1 MRTNKDIQP
10 FQGLLNGIGQV
21 YFTPSVMTSILLLFA
36 ISIES
41 LPLAF
46 LTLLG
51 ASCSYALALCCYMYA
66 STNTNTN
73 TNTNKAAYDIDS
85 GMYAL
90 NGALIGLFIG
100 NFFGVTPLLVLV
112 AVLGALLTVPIAHIV
127 FSFEKYRG
135 YTSAFIL
142 TSWLIY
148 AIQSTL
154 DLSAFSAPDSA
165 LMPLISIE
173 ANSWF
178 NLPPVVIPL
187 LKGISQVSF
196 IENALSGLVI
206 LIAIA
211 LNNLKHAIWVV
222 LAVIISTIFSK
233 MIGASGALIEQGLY
247 GYNAILATLALV
259 LNPRIPW
266 PLILLGILLS
276 CLVTLG
282 FHELS
287 LLPLTAP
294 FILSV
299 WAVVYLSSVI
309 HKRTIN

>member
-1 MRTNKDIQP
+1 
-10 FQGLLNGIGQV
+10 
-21 YFTPSVMTSILLLFA
+21 
-36 ISIES
+36 
-41 LPLAF
+41 
-46 LTLLG
+46 
-51 ASCSYALALCCYMYA
+51 
-66 STNTNTN
+66 TN

-112 AVLGALLTVPIAHIV
+112 TVLGAVLTVPIANIV
-127 FSFEKYRG
+127 FRFKKYRG

-154 DLSAFSAPDSA
+154 DLSAFSPSNSA
-165 LMPLISIE
+165 LIPIISFE

-178 NLPPVVIPL
+178 NLPPVVIPW

-206 LIAIA
+206 LVAIA
-211 LNNLKHAIWVV
+211 LNNIKHAIWIM
-222 LAVIISTIFSK
+222 LAVIISTVFSGL
-233 MIGASGALIEQGLY
+233 IGASSELVAQGLY

-259 LNPRIPW
+259 LYPRIPW
-266 PLILLGILLS
+266 PLTLLGMLLS
-276 CLVTLG
+276 CVITLG

-294 FILSV
+294 FILSTWV
-299 WAVVYLSSVI
+299 VVYLSGLTQEPKAS
-309 HKRTIN
+309 

>member
-1 MRTNKDIQP
+1 
-10 FQGLLNGIGQV
+10 
-21 YFTPSVMTSILLLFA
+21 
-36 ISIES
+36 
-41 LPLAF
+41 
-46 LTLLG
+46 
-51 ASCSYALALCCYMYA
+51 
-66 STNTNTN
+66 TN

-100 NFFGVTPLLVLV
+100 NFFGVTPLLALV
-112 AVLGALLTVPIAHIV
+112 TVLGAVLTVPIAHIV

-178 NLPPVVIPL
+178 NLPTVVIPL

-211 LNNLKHAIWVV
+211 LNNIKHAIWVV
-222 LAVIISTIFSK
+222 LAVIISTVFSGL
-233 MIGASGALIEQGLY
+233 IGASSELVAQGLY

-259 LNPRIPW
+259 LYPRIPW

-299 WAVVYLSSVI
+299 WAVVYLSSLI
-309 HKRTIN
+309 HKRTIS

>member
-1 MRTNKDIQP
+1 MRTNKDILP

-21 YFTPSVMTSILLLFA
+21 YFTPSVMTSLLLLLA

-41 LPLAF
+41 LALAF
-46 LTLLG
+46 LTLFG
-51 ASCSYALALCCYMYA
+51 ASCSYGFALL
-66 STNTNTN
+66 
-73 TNTNKAAYDIDS
+73 TNKPSHDIEN

-90 NGALIGLFIG
+90 NGALIALFIG
-100 NFFGVTPLLVLV
+100 NFFEVNGWLIIVV
-112 AVLGALLTVPIAHIV
+112 ALGSLITVPIAKIV
-127 FSFEKYRG
+127 FSFKKYRG

-154 DLSAFSAPDSA
+154 DLSAFSPSSSA
-165 LMPLISIE
+165 LIPIISFD

-211 LNNLKHAIWVV
+211 LNNIKHAIWVV
-222 LAVIISTIFSK
+222 LAVIISTVFSGL
-233 MIGASGALIEQGLY
+233 IGASSELVAQGLY
-247 GYNAILATLALV
+247 GYNVILATLALV
-259 LNPRIPW
+259 LYPRIPW
-266 PLILLGILLS
+266 PLTLLGMLLS
-276 CLVTLG
+276 CVITLG

-294 FILSV
+294 FILSTWV
-299 WAVVYLSSVI
+299 VVYLSGLTQEPKAS
-309 HKRTIN
+309 

>member
-21 YFTPSVMTSILLLFA
+21 YFTPSVMTSLLLLLA

-41 LPLAF
+41 LALAF

-51 ASCSYALALCCYMYA
+51 ASCSYALAFCCYMY
-66 STNTNTN
+66 TNANAN
-73 TNTNKAAYDIDS
+73 ANANKAAYDIDS

-112 AVLGALLTVPIAHIV
+112 AVLGALLTVPIANIV
-127 FSFEKYRG
+127 FRFKKYRG

-154 DLSAFSAPDSA
+154 DLSAFSPSNSA
-165 LMPLISIE
+165 LIPIISFE

-178 NLPPVVIPL
+178 NLPPVVIPF

-196 IENALSGLVI
+196 IDNALSGFVI

-211 LNNLKHAIWVV
+211 LNNLKHALWVV
-222 LAVIISTIFSK
+222 ASVVISTVFSH

-259 LNPRIPW
+259 FYPRIPW
-266 PLILLGILLS
+266 PLTLLGMLLS
-276 CLVTLG
+276 CVITLG

-294 FILSV
+294 FILSTWV
-299 WAVVYLSSVI
+299 VVYLSGLTQEPKAS
-309 HKRTIN
+309 

>member
-21 YFTPSVMTSILLLFA
+21 YFTPSVMTSLLLLLA

-41 LPLAF
+41 LALAF

-51 ASCSYALALCCYMYA
+51 ASCSYALAFCCYIY
-66 STNTNTN
+66 TNTNTN

-112 AVLGALLTVPIAHIV
+112 TVLGAVLTVPIANIV
-127 FSFEKYRG
+127 FRFKKYRG

-154 DLSAFSAPDSA
+154 DLSAFSPSNSA
-165 LMPLISIE
+165 LIPIISFE

-178 NLPPVVIPL
+178 NLPPVVIPW

-206 LIAIA
+206 LVAIA
-211 LNNLKHAIWVV
+211 LNNIKHAIWIM
-222 LAVIISTIFSK
+222 LAVIISTVFSGL
-233 MIGASGALIEQGLY
+233 IGASSELVAQGLY

-259 LNPRIPW
+259 LYPRIPW
-266 PLILLGILLS
+266 PLTLLGMLLS
-276 CLVTLG
+276 CVITLG

-294 FILSV
+294 FILSTWV
-299 WAVVYLSSVI
+299 VVYLSGLTQEPKAS
-309 HKRTIN
+309 

>member
-1 MRTNKDIQP
+1 MKTNKGTLP

-21 YFTPSVMTSILLLFA
+21 YFTPSVMTSTLLLLA

-41 LPLAF
+41 LALAF

-51 ASCSYALALCCYMYA
+51 ASCSFALASCCYMY
-66 STNTNTN
+66 TN
-73 TNTNKAAYDIDS
+73 TNTNKSVDDIDS

-100 NFFGVTPLLVLV
+100 NFFGVTPLLAFVT
-112 AVLGALLTVPIAHIV
+112 VLGALLTVPIANIV
-127 FSFEKYRG
+127 FRFKKYRG

-148 AIQSTL
+148 IIQSAFE
-154 DLSAFSAPDSA
+154 LSAFSAPDSA

-173 ANSWF
+173 ADSWF
-178 NLPPVVIPL
+178 NLPTVVIPL
-187 LKGISQVSF
+187 LKGVSQVSF

-206 LIAIA
+206 LVAIA
-211 LNNLKHAIWVV
+211 LNNIKHAIWVM
-222 LAVIISTIFSK
+222 LAVIISTVFSGL
-233 MIGASGALIEQGLY
+233 IGASNELVAQGLY

-259 LNPRIPW
+259 LYPRISW
-266 PLILLGILLS
+266 PLILLGMLLS
-276 CLVTLG
+276 CLITLG

-294 FILSV
+294 FILST
-299 WAVVYLSSVI
+299 WAVVYLSSLI
-309 HKRTIN
+309 HKRTIS

>member
-21 YFTPSVMTSILLLFA
+21 YFTPSVMTSLLLLLA

-41 LPLAF
+41 LALAF

-51 ASCSYALALCCYMYA
+51 ASCSYALAFCCYMY
-66 STNTNTN
+66 TNANAN
-73 TNTNKAAYDIDS
+73 ANANKAAYDIDS

-112 AVLGALLTVPIAHIV
+112 AVLGALLTVPIANIV
-127 FSFEKYRG
+127 FRFKKYRG

-154 DLSAFSAPDSA
+154 DLSAFSPSNSA
-165 LMPLISIE
+165 LIPIISFE

-178 NLPPVVIPL
+178 NLSTVVIPF

-211 LNNLKHAIWVV
+211 LNNIKHAIWVV
-222 LAVIISTIFSK
+222 LAVIISTVFSGL
-233 MIGASGALIEQGLY
+233 IGASSELVAQGLY

-259 LNPRIPW
+259 LYPRIPW
-266 PLILLGILLS
+266 PLILLGMLLS

-299 WAVVYLSSVI
+299 WTVVYLSSLI
-309 HKRTIN
+309 HKRTIS

>member
-21 YFTPSVMTSILLLFA
+21 YFTPSVMTSLLLLLA

-41 LPLAF
+41 LALAF

-51 ASCSYALALCCYMYA
+51 ASCSYALAFYGYMYA
-66 STNTNTN
+66 N

-112 AVLGALLTVPIAHIV
+112 TVLGASLTVPIAHIV
-127 FSFEKYRG
+127 FRFKKYRG

-154 DLSAFSAPDSA
+154 DLSAFSPSNSA
-165 LMPLISIE
+165 LIPIISFE

-178 NLPPVVIPL
+178 NLPPVVIPW

-206 LIAIA
+206 LVAIA
-211 LNNLKHAIWVV
+211 LNNIKHAIWIM
-222 LAVIISTIFSK
+222 LAVIISTVFSGL
-233 MIGASGALIEQGLY
+233 IGASSELVAQGLY

-259 LNPRIPW
+259 LYPRIPW
-266 PLILLGILLS
+266 PLILLGMLLS
-276 CLVTLG
+276 CLITLG

-294 FILSV
+294 FILSTWV
-299 WAVVYLSSVI
+299 VVYLSGLTQEPKAS
-309 HKRTIN
+309 

>member
-1 MRTNKDIQP
+1 MKTNKDTLP

-21 YFTPSVMTSILLLFA
+21 YFTPSVMTSTLLLLA

-41 LPLAF
+41 LSLAF
-46 LTLLG
+46 LTLFG
-51 ASCSYALALCCYMYA
+51 ASCSYGFALL
-66 STNTNTN
+66 
-73 TNTNKAAYDIDS
+73 TNKPSHDIEN

-90 NGALIGLFIG
+90 NGALIALFIG
-100 NFFGVTPLLVLV
+100 NFFEVNGWLIIVV
-112 AVLGALLTVPIAHIV
+112 ALGSLITVPIAKIV
-127 FSFEKYRG
+127 FSFKKYRG

-154 DLSAFSAPDSA
+154 DLSVFSLSSSA
-165 LMPLISIE
+165 LIPLISIE

-178 NLPPVVIPL
+178 NLPTVVIPL

-206 LIAIA
+206 LVAIA

-222 LAVIISTIFSK
+222 LAVIISTVFSGL
-233 MIGASGALIEQGLY
+233 IGASSELVAQGLY

-259 LNPRIPW
+259 LYPRIPW

-276 CLVTLG
+276 CLITLG

-294 FILSV
+294 FILST
-299 WAVVYLSSVI
+299 WVVVCLSGLTQEPKTS
-309 HKRTIN
+309 

>member
-21 YFTPSVMTSILLLFA
+21 YFTPSVMTSLLLLLA

-41 LPLAF
+41 LALAF

-51 ASCSYALALCCYMYA
+51 ASCSYALAFCCYMYA
-66 STNTNTN
+66 NA
-73 TNTNKAAYDIDS
+73 NKAAYNIDS

-112 AVLGALLTVPIAHIV
+112 AVLGALLTVPIANIV
-127 FSFEKYRG
+127 FRFKKYRG

-154 DLSAFSAPDSA
+154 DLSAFSPSSSA
-165 LMPLISIE
+165 LIPIISIE
-173 ANSWF
+173 ANSLF
-178 NLPPVVIPL
+178 KLPTVVIPL

-196 IENALSGLVI
+196 IENALSGFVI

-211 LNNLKHAIWVV
+211 LNNLKHALWVV
-222 LAVIISTIFSK
+222 ASVVLSTVFSH

-259 LNPRIPW
+259 LYPRIPW
-266 PLILLGILLS
+266 PLTLLGMLLS
-276 CLVTLG
+276 CVITLG

-294 FILSV
+294 FILSTWV
-299 WAVVYLSSVI
+299 VVYLSGLTQEPKAS
-309 HKRTIN
+309 

>member
-1 MRTNKDIQP
+1 MKTNKDILP

-21 YFTPSVMTSILLLFA
+21 YFTPSAMTSLLLLLA

-51 ASCSYALALCCYMYA
+51 ASCSYALARYSIKQSKNLD
-66 STNTNTN
+66 N
-73 TNTNKAAYDIDS
+73 
-85 GMYAL
+85 GMFAL

-100 NFFGVTPLLVLV
+100 NFFGATPLLALV
-112 AVLGALLTVPIAHIV
+112 TVLGALLTVPIANIV
-127 FSFEKYRG
+127 SRFKKYRG

-148 AIQSTL
+148 IIQSSL
-154 DLSAFSAPDSA
+154 GLSVFSPSNSV
-165 LMPLISIE
+165 LIPIISFE

-178 NLPPVVIPL
+178 NLPTVVIPL

-196 IENALSGLVI
+196 IDNALSGLVI

-211 LNNLKHAIWVV
+211 LNNLKHATWVV
-222 LAVIISTIFSK
+222 LAVIISTAFSDL
-233 MIGASGALIEQGLY
+233 IGASDELVAQGLY

-259 LNPRIPW
+259 LYPRIPW
-266 PLILLGILLS
+266 ALILLGMLLS
-276 CLVTLG
+276 CLITLG

-287 LLPLTAP
+287 LLPITAP
-294 FILSV
+294 FILST
-299 WAVVYLSSVI
+299 WIIIYLST
-309 HKRTIN
+309 HFQKLDKT

>member
-1 MRTNKDIQP
+1 MKTNKDTLP

-21 YFTPSVMTSILLLFA
+21 YFTPSVMTSTLLLLA

-41 LPLAF
+41 LALAF
-46 LTLLG
+46 LTLFG
-51 ASCSYALALCCYMYA
+51 ASCSYGFVLL
-66 STNTNTN
+66 
-73 TNTNKAAYDIDS
+73 TNKPSHDIEN

-112 AVLGALLTVPIAHIV
+112 AVLGALLTVPIANIV
-127 FSFEKYRG
+127 FRFKKYRG

-165 LMPLISIE
+165 LMPFISIE

-178 NLPPVVIPL
+178 NLPPVVIPF

-206 LIAIA
+206 LVAIAI
-211 LNNLKHAIWVV
+211 NNLKHAIWVV
-222 LAVIISTIFSK
+222 LAVIISTVFSGL
-233 MIGASGALIEQGLY
+233 IGASSELVAQGLY

-259 LNPRIPW
+259 LYPRIPW

-299 WAVVYLSSVI
+299 WAVVYLSSLI
-309 HKRTIN
+309 HKRTIS

>member
-21 YFTPSVMTSILLLFA
+21 YFTPSVMTSLLLLLA

-51 ASCSYALALCCYMYA
+51 ASFSYALAFCCYMY
-66 STNTNTN
+66 
-73 TNTNKAAYDIDS
+73 TNTNKTAYDIDS

-112 AVLGALLTVPIAHIV
+112 AVLGALLTVPIANIV
-127 FSFEKYRG
+127 FRFKKYRG

-154 DLSAFSAPDSA
+154 DLSVLSPSSSA
-165 LMPLISIE
+165 LIPIISFE

-178 NLPPVVIPL
+178 NLPPMVIPF

-206 LIAIA
+206 LVAIAI
-211 LNNLKHAIWVV
+211 NNIKHAIWVV
-222 LAVIISTIFSK
+222 LAVIISTVFSGL
-233 MIGASGALIEQGLY
+233 IGASSELVAQGLY

-259 LNPRIPW
+259 FYPRIPW
-266 PLILLGILLS
+266 PLTLLGMLLS
-276 CLVTLG
+276 CVITLG

-294 FILSV
+294 FILSTWV
-299 WAVVYLSSVI
+299 VVYLSGLTQEPKAS
-309 HKRTIN
+309 

>member
-1 MRTNKDIQP
+1 MKTNKDILP

-21 YFTPSVMTSILLLFA
+21 YFTPSVMTSTLLLLA

-41 LPLAF
+41 LALAF

-51 ASCSYALALCCYMYA
+51 ASCSFALAFCCYIYA
-66 STNTNTN
+66 
-73 TNTNKAAYDIDS
+73 NTNKSAEDIDS

-100 NFFGVTPLLVLV
+100 NFFGVTPLLALV
-112 AVLGALLTVPIAHIV
+112 TVLGALLTVPIAHIV
-127 FSFEKYRG
+127 FSFKKYRG

-142 TSWLIY
+142 STWLIY
-148 AIQSTL
+148 IIQSTFE
-154 DLSAFSAPDSA
+154 LSAFSTTDSA
-165 LMPLISIE
+165 LMTLINIE
-173 ANSWF
+173 ANSLF
-178 NLPPVVIPL
+178 NLPTVVIPL

-206 LIAIA
+206 LVAIA
-211 LNNLKHAIWVV
+211 LNNIKHAIWVM
-222 LAVIISTIFSK
+222 LAVIISTVFSDL
-233 MIGASGALIEQGLY
+233 IGASNELIAQGLY

-259 LNPRIPW
+259 LYPRIPW
-266 PLILLGILLS
+266 PLTLLGMLLS
-276 CLVTLG
+276 CVITLG

-294 FILSV
+294 FILST
-299 WAVVYLSSVI
+299 WAMVYLSSLI
-309 HKRTIN
+309 HKRTIS

>member
-21 YFTPSVMTSILLLFA
+21 YFTPSVMTSLLLLLA

-41 LPLAF
+41 LALAF
-46 LTLLG
+46 LTLFG
-51 ASCSYALALCCYMYA
+51 ASCSYGFALL
-66 STNTNTN
+66 
-73 TNTNKAAYDIDS
+73 TNKPSHDIEN

-90 NGALIGLFIG
+90 NGALIALFIG
-100 NFFGVTPLLVLV
+100 NFFEVNGWLIIVV
-112 AVLGALLTVPIAHIV
+112 ALGSLITVPIAKIV
-127 FSFEKYRG
+127 FSFKKYRG

-165 LMPLISIE
+165 LTPLISIE

-178 NLPPVVIPL
+178 KLPPVIIPL

-206 LIAIA
+206 LVAIA
-211 LNNLKHAIWVV
+211 LNNIKHAIWVM
-222 LAVIISTIFSK
+222 LAVIISTVFSGL
-233 MIGASGALIEQGLY
+233 IGASNELVAQGLY

-259 LNPRIPW
+259 PYPRIRW
-266 PLILLGILLS
+266 PLILLGMLLS
-276 CLVTLG
+276 CLITLG

-294 FILSV
+294 FILST
-299 WAVVYLSSVI
+299 WGMVYLSSLI
-309 HKRTIN
+309 HKRTIS

>member
-21 YFTPSVMTSILLLFA
+21 YFTPSVMTSLLILLA

-41 LPLAF
+41 LALAF

-51 ASCSYALALCCYMYA
+51 ASCSYALAFCCYMY
-66 STNTNTN
+66 TNTN
-73 TNTNKAAYDIDS
+73 TNTNKAAYDIGS

-100 NFFGVTPLLVLV
+100 NFFGVTPLLALV
-112 AVLGALLTVPIAHIV
+112 TVLGALLTVPVAHIV
-127 FSFEKYRG
+127 FSFKKYRG

-211 LNNLKHAIWVV
+211 LNNIKHAIWVV
-222 LAVIISTIFSK
+222 LAVIISTVFSGL
-233 MIGASGALIEQGLY
+233 IGASSELVAQGLY

-259 LNPRIPW
+259 LYPRIPW
-266 PLILLGILLS
+266 PLILLGMLLS
-276 CLVTLG
+276 CLITLG

-294 FILSV
+294 FILSTWV
-299 WAVVYLSSVI
+299 VVYLSGLTQEPKAS
-309 HKRTIN
+309 

>member
-21 YFTPSVMTSILLLFA
+21 YFTPSVMTSLLLLLA

-41 LPLAF
+41 LALAF

-51 ASCSYALALCCYMYA
+51 ASCSYALAFCCYMYA
-66 STNTNTN
+66 
-73 TNTNKAAYDIDS
+73 NKAAYDIDS

-112 AVLGALLTVPIAHIV
+112 AVLGALLTVPIANIV
-127 FSFEKYRG
+127 FRFKKYRG

-154 DLSAFSAPDSA
+154 DLSAFSPSNSA
-165 LMPLISIE
+165 LIPIISFE
-173 ANSWF
+173 ANSLF
-178 NLPPVVIPL
+178 KLPTVVIPL

-206 LIAIA
+206 LVAIA
-211 LNNLKHAIWVV
+211 LSNIKHAIWIM
-222 LAVIISTIFSK
+222 LAVIISTVFSGL
-233 MIGASGALIEQGLY
+233 IGASSELVAQGLY

-259 LNPRIPW
+259 LYPRIPW
-266 PLILLGILLS
+266 PLILLGMLLS
-276 CLVTLG
+276 CLITFG

-294 FILSV
+294 FILSTWV
-299 WAVVYLSSVI
+299 VVYLSGLTQEPKAS
-309 HKRTIN
+309 

>member
-41 LPLAF
+41 LALAF

-51 ASCSYALALCCYMYA
+51 ASCSYALAFCCYMYA
-66 STNTNTN
+66 NA
-73 TNTNKAAYDIDS
+73 NTNKAAYNIDS

-112 AVLGALLTVPIAHIV
+112 AVLGALLTVPIANIV
-127 FSFEKYRG
+127 FRFKKYRG

-173 ANSWF
+173 ANSLF
-178 NLPPVVIPL
+178 KLPTVVIPL

-206 LIAIA
+206 LVAIA

-233 MIGASGALIEQGLY
+233 MIGASNELVAQGLY

-259 LNPRIPW
+259 LYPRIPW
-266 PLILLGILLS
+266 PLTLLGMLLS
-276 CLVTLG
+276 CVITLG

-294 FILSV
+294 FILSTWV
-299 WAVVYLSSVI
+299 VVYLSSLI
-309 HKRTIN
+309 HKRTIS

>member
-21 YFTPSVMTSILLLFA
+21 YFTPSVMTSLLLLLA

-41 LPLAF
+41 LALAF

-51 ASCSYALALCCYMYA
+51 ASCSYALAFCCYMYA
-66 STNTNTN
+66 NTNTNTN

-112 AVLGALLTVPIAHIV
+112 TVLGALLTIPIANIV
-127 FSFEKYRG
+127 FRFKKYRG

-173 ANSWF
+173 ANSLF
-178 NLPPVVIPL
+178 KLPTVVIPL

-206 LIAIA
+206 LVAIA
-211 LNNLKHAIWVV
+211 LSNIKHAIWIM
-222 LAVIISTIFSK
+222 LAVIISTVFSGL
-233 MIGASGALIEQGLY
+233 IGASSELVAQGLY

-259 LNPRIPW
+259 LYPRIPW
-266 PLILLGILLS
+266 PLTLLGMLLS
-276 CLVTLG
+276 CVITLG

-294 FILSV
+294 FILSTWV
-299 WAVVYLSSVI
+299 VVYLSGLTQEPKAS
-309 HKRTIN
+309 

>member
-41 LPLAF
+41 LALAF

-51 ASCSYALALCCYMYA
+51 ASCSYALAFCCYIN
-66 STNTNTN
+66 TNTNTN

-100 NFFGVTPLLVLV
+100 NFLGVTPLLALV
-112 AVLGALLTVPIAHIV
+112 TVLGALLTVPVAHIV
-127 FSFEKYRG
+127 FSFKKYRG

-148 AIQSTL
+148 GIQSTL

-259 LNPRIPW
+259 LYPRIPW
-266 PLILLGILLS
+266 PLILLGMLLS
-276 CLVTLG
+276 CLITFS

-294 FILSV
+294 FILSTWV
-299 WAVVYLSSVI
+299 VVYLSGLTQEPKAS
-309 HKRTIN
+309 

>member
-1 MRTNKDIQP
+1 MKTNKDTLP

-21 YFTPSVMTSILLLFA
+21 YFTPSVMTSTLLLLA

-41 LPLAF
+41 LALAF
-46 LTLLG
+46 LTLFG
-51 ASCSYALALCCYMYA
+51 ASCSYGFALL
-66 STNTNTN
+66 
-73 TNTNKAAYDIDS
+73 TNKPSHDIEN

-90 NGALIGLFIG
+90 NGALIALFIG
-100 NFFGVTPLLVLV
+100 NFFEVNGWLIIVV
-112 AVLGALLTVPIAHIV
+112 ALGSLITVPIAKIV
-127 FSFEKYRG
+127 FSFKKYRG

-165 LMPLISIE
+165 LTPLISIE

-178 NLPPVVIPL
+178 KLPPVVIPL

-206 LIAIA
+206 LVAIAI
-211 LNNLKHAIWVV
+211 NNIKHAIWVV
-222 LAVIISTIFSK
+222 LAVIISTVLSGL
-233 MIGASGALIEQGLY
+233 IGASSELVAQGLY

-259 LNPRIPW
+259 LYPQIPW
-266 PLILLGILLS
+266 PLILLGMLLS
-276 CLVTLG
+276 CLITFG

-294 FILSV
+294 FILSTWV
-299 WAVVYLSSVI
+299 VVYLSGLTQEPKAS
-309 HKRTIN
+309 

>member
-21 YFTPSVMTSILLLFA
+21 YFTPSVMTSLLLLLA

-41 LPLAF
+41 FALAC

-51 ASCSYALALCCYMYA
+51 ASCSFALAFYGYMY
-66 STNTNTN
+66 TNTN

-112 AVLGALLTVPIAHIV
+112 AVLGALLTVPIANIV
-127 FSFEKYRG
+127 FRFKKYRG

-154 DLSAFSAPDSA
+154 DLSAFSPSNSA
-165 LMPLISIE
+165 LIPIISFE

-178 NLPPVVIPL
+178 DLPTVVIPF

-206 LIAIA
+206 LVAIAI
-211 LNNLKHAIWVV
+211 NNIKHAIWVV
-222 LAVIISTIFSK
+222 LAVIISTVFSGL
-233 MIGASGALIEQGLY
+233 IGASSELVAQGLY

-259 LNPRIPW
+259 LYPRISW
-266 PLILLGILLS
+266 PLILLGMLLS
-276 CLVTLG
+276 CVITFS

-294 FILSV
+294 FILSTWV
-299 WAVVYLSSVI
+299 VVYLSGLTQETKAS
-309 HKRTIN
+309 

>member
-1 MRTNKDIQP
+1 MKTNKDILP

-21 YFTPSVMTSILLLFA
+21 YFTPSVMTSTLLLLA

-41 LPLAF
+41 LALAF

-51 ASCSYALALCCYMYA
+51 ASCSFALAFYGYIY
-66 STNTNTN
+66 TNTNTN
-73 TNTNKAAYDIDS
+73 TNTNKSVDDIDS

-100 NFFGVTPLLVLV
+100 NFFGVTPLLALV
-112 AVLGALLTVPIAHIV
+112 TVLGALVTVPIAHIV
-127 FSFEKYRG
+127 FSFKKYRG

-142 TSWLIY
+142 TTWLIY
-148 AIQSTL
+148 IIQSAFE
-154 DLSAFSAPDSA
+154 LSAFSAPDSA

-173 ANSWF
+173 ASSWF
-178 NLPPVVIPL
+178 NLPTVVIPL

-206 LIAIA
+206 LVAIA
-211 LNNLKHAIWVV
+211 LNNIKHAIWVM
-222 LAVIISTIFSK
+222 LAVIISTVFSGL
-233 MIGASGALIEQGLY
+233 IGASNELVAQGLY

-259 LNPRIPW
+259 LYPRVSW
-266 PLILLGILLS
+266 PLILLGMLLS
-276 CLVTLG
+276 CLITLG

-294 FILSV
+294 FILST
-299 WAVVYLSSVI
+299 WAVVYLSSLI
-309 HKRTIN
+309 HKRTIS

>member
-1 MRTNKDIQP
+1 MKTNKDILP
-10 FQGLLNGIGQV
+10 FKGLLNGIGQV
-21 YFTPSVMTSILLLFA
+21 YFTPSVMTSILLLLA

-41 LPLAF
+41 LALAF

-51 ASCSYALALCCYMYA
+51 ASCSFAFAFYSYVYA
-66 STNTNTN
+66 
-73 TNTNKAAYDIDS
+73 NTNKLAEDIDS

-100 NFFGVTPLLVLV
+100 NFFGVTPLLALV
-112 AVLGALLTVPIAHIV
+112 TVLGALVTVPIAHIV

-142 TSWLIY
+142 STWLIY
-148 AIQSTL
+148 IIQSAFE
-154 DLSAFSAPDSA
+154 LSAFSAPDSA

-173 ANSWF
+173 ASSWF
-178 NLPPVVIPL
+178 NLPTVVIPL

-206 LIAIA
+206 LVAIA
-211 LNNLKHAIWVV
+211 LNNIKHAIWVV
-222 LAVIISTIFSK
+222 LAVIISTVFSGL
-233 MIGASGALIEQGLY
+233 IGASSELVEQGLY

-259 LNPRIPW
+259 LYPRIPW

-294 FILSV
+294 FILST
-299 WAVVYLSSVI
+299 WAVVYLSSLI
-309 HKRTIN
+309 HKQTIS

>member
-1 MRTNKDIQP
+1 MKTNKDTLP

-21 YFTPSVMTSILLLFA
+21 YFTPSVMTSTLLLLA

-41 LPLAF
+41 LALAF
-46 LTLLG
+46 LTLFG
-51 ASCSYALALCCYMYA
+51 ASCSYGFVLL
-66 STNTNTN
+66 
-73 TNTNKAAYDIDS
+73 TNKPSHDIEN

-100 NFFGVTPLLVLV
+100 NFFGVTPLLALV
-112 AVLGALLTVPIAHIV
+112 TVLGALLTVPVAHIV
-127 FSFEKYRG
+127 FSFKKYRG

-211 LNNLKHAIWVV
+211 LNNIKHAIWVV
-222 LAVIISTIFSK
+222 LAVIISTVFSGL
-233 MIGASGALIEQGLY
+233 IGASSELVAQGLY

-259 LNPRIPW
+259 LYPRIPW
-266 PLILLGILLS
+266 PLILLGMLLS
-276 CLVTLG
+276 CLITLG

-294 FILSV
+294 FILSTWV
-299 WAVVYLSSVI
+299 VVYLSGLTQEPKAS
-309 HKRTIN
+309 